1 MKSGDTY
8 RFSLLWSADSE
19 EHVLAGEFLEKL
31 GNKKSRFIV
40 QLICDYLNKHPEALT
55 AKETIHL
62 IFNSPAG
69 SHLAEM
75 IRSIIQ
81 AEFAGKTLEQNN
93 DDGVLPDE
101 FHLSDDSSIST
112 MFDNLDIWN
121 SH

>member
-55 AKETIHL
+55 AKETIQL

-93 DDGVLPDE
+93 DDGILSDE
-101 FHLSDDSSIST
+101 VHLSDDSNIST
-112 MFDNLDIWN
+112 MFNNLDIWN
-121 SH
+121 ST